1 MEQQSRRQEARNN
14 LRPIDFPVKG
24 VKLSAVVEGPANKR
38 NQAKDIKVHGT
49 RGIPPPN
56 EDEKSDEQEQ
66 QAHDAQIVFRSER
79 LFGRRGDERSLKLFA
94 AARKLVAHL
103 RPEPGAIQAPRNFRS
118 SCDMGAVDAQQNIV
132 GMNSG
137 ASGGRIRGNLLR
149 LYTVVRVEPGN
160 AV

>member
-49 RGIPPPN
+49 RRIPSPS

-66 QAHDAQIVFRSER
+66 QAHDAQIIFRGER
-79 LFGRRGDERSLKLFA
+79 LFRGCGDERSLKLFA
-94 AARKLVAHL
+94 VARELVPQL

-118 SCDMGAVDAQQNIV
+118 SCDMGAVDAEQNIV
-132 GMNSG
+132 GVNSR
-137 ASGGRIRGNLLR
+137 ASGGRIR
-149 LYTVVRVEPGN
+149 
-160 AV
+160 